1 MVERS
6 HQIADTPVGIRR
18 LGRILPPV
26 KHGRRYQRYVAGR
39 KGLACVARRPAAV
52 SVNDVIQ
59 LPCIVS
65 VQFCFGTGFDS
76 LVYEEERVVFRF
88 G

>member
-1 MVERS
+1 MS
-6 HQIADTPVGIRR
+6 PA
-18 LGRILPPV
+18 V
-26 KHGRRYQRYVAGR
+26 KGWHVS
-39 KGLACVARRPAAV
+39 PAV

-76 LVYEEERVVFRF
+76 LVYEGERVVFRF